1 LAESPGHAPND
12 SERARDG
19 RSLTRRQYVTITQRS
34 RNPHRRRSGL
44 AVAAAAVVAL
54 ALIGAAC
61 GDDDDDTAA
70 DDRADNTTETTAAEA
85 AAGGDTAAFC
95 DARIGLEQAFNADQ
109 PDVQAINGLL
119 EDMQAAAP
127 TELASSVEGLS
138 TALTTAA
145 ESGADPTDDPAFAE
159 NVQPVDEFALSECGY
174 DEVDVTAVDFSFEGL
189 PETID
194 AGTVGLKL
202 TNEGSEPHALVVFKF
217 NDGDTTTLEQLLEL
231 PEEEVMQ
238 HATFAAAAQAGPG
251 SWGASFAELEPGRYA
266 AFCPIPM
273 GGDGP
278 PHFMQG
284 MVAEFTVE

>member
-1 LAESPGHAPND
+1 
-12 SERARDG
+12 
-19 RSLTRRQYVTITQRS
+19 VTITQRS

-54 ALIGAAC
+54 ALFGAAC

-70 DDRADNTTETTAAEA
+70 DNQADGTAEATGDA
-85 AAGGDTAAFC
+85 AAGGATGETAAFC

-109 PDVQAINGLL
+109 PDVQAIDGLL
-119 EDMQAAAP
+119 DNLQAAAP
-127 TELASSVEGLS
+127 TDLASSVEGLS
-138 TALTTAA
+138 TVLTTAA

-159 NVQPVDEFALSECGY
+159 NVQPVDEFALDQCGY
-174 DEVDVTAVDFSFEGL
+174 DEVDVTAVDYGFEGV
-189 PETID
+189 PETIE
-194 AGTVGLKL
+194 AGTVGFKL
-202 TNEGSEPHALVVFKF
+202 TNGGAEPHALVVFKF

-238 HATFAAAAQAGPG
+238 HASFAAAASAEPG

-284 MVAEFTVE
+284 MSAEFEVS